1 MKSVFL
7 FLGAISA
14 LLAVAFGA
22 FGAHGLKNI
31 LSPELMVTYQTAVN
45 YQMWHALGLI
55 GISIIHQ
62 QNPESKLLAWSGRLM
77 FLGILV
83 FSGSLYLL
91 ALLNIKELGMI
102 TPIGGVSFMIAWAL
116 LAIFSTKKPQKS
128 RYNSAR
134 R

>member
-1 MKSVFL
+1 MKSAFL

-14 LLAVAFGA
+14 LLAVGFGA

-55 GISIIHQ
+55 GISFIQQ
-62 QNPESKLLAWSGRLM
+62 QNPESKLVKWSGRLM

-116 LAIFSTKKPQKS
+116 LAIFSTKKQQKS

>member
-1 MKSVFL
+1 MKSIYL
-7 FLGAISA
+7 FLGALSA

-22 FGAHGLKNI
+22 FGAHALKSI

-55 GISIIHQ
+55 GISLAQQ
-62 QNPESKLLAWSGRLM
+62 QNPDSKLLAWSGRLM
-77 FLGILV
+77 FLGILI

-91 ALLNIKELGMI
+91 TLLNMKQLGMV
-102 TPIGGVSFMIAWAL
+102 TPVGGVSFMIAWAL
-116 LAIFSTKKPQKS
+116 LAIYATHKQHLS
-128 RYNSAR
+128 RYNNAR

>member
-1 MKSVFL
+1 M
-7 FLGAISA
+7 SA
-14 LLAVAFGA
+14 LLAVALGA

-55 GISIIHQ
+55 GISFVHQ
-62 QNPESKLLAWSGRLM
+62 QDQESKLIAWTGWLM
-77 FLGILV
+77 FFGILI

-91 ALLNIKELGMI
+91 VLLNIKELGML
-102 TPIGGVSFMIAWAL
+102 TPLGGVSFIVAWAL
-116 LAIFSTKKPQKS
+116 LAIYAAQKQHHN
-128 RYNSAR
+128 RYNHAR